1 MNEALLMQK
10 QILTLAAAKKAADA
24 AVVAATGIGVD
35 VVVAVVDDGGN
46 VISLQR
52 MDRAPVGCVEVAIG
66 KAKAS
71 AIFKTE
77 TKNFEAGLQSG
88 VTSLL
93 TLGVVTFGGGV
104 PVLVNGNVLGGIGVS
119 GGSPEQDAEIA
130 KAGVAAVIGEQS
142 QES

>member
-1 MNEALLMQK
+1 MNEALLIQK
-10 QILTLAAAKKAADA
+10 QTLTLAGAKMAADA
-24 AVVAATGIGVD
+24 SVIAATGVGVD

-104 PVLVNGNVLGGIGVS
+104 PVVVSGNVLGAIGVS
-119 GGSPEQDAEIA
+119 GGSPEQDAQIA
-130 KAGVAAVIGEQS
+130 KAGVAAVSGEQS
-142 QES
+142 